1 MDRSANKAD
10 FKADLCVGVLVA
22 PAESKNKTLEQW
34 GAVFGK
40 IAKDNLFVLFA
51 VTNFYNTCSFG

>member
-1 MDRSANKAD
+1 
-10 FKADLCVGVLVA
+10 VA
-22 PAESKNKTLEQW
+22 SAESKNKTLEQW

-51 VTNFYNTCSFG
+51 VTNFYKICSFG